1 MLDQQRAYSKGKADL
16 LVGRARRVRSRGML
30 SLEAVKRFSH
40 FPGGFI
46 VRVKCR
52 KCQHERAIPSDFFV
66 RLLGASAAPVSIIP
80 RLRCSKC
87 AARDPIAVADGLP
100 RN

>member
-1 MLDQQRAYSKGKADL
+1 MLPLD
-16 LVGRARRVRSRGML
+16 
-30 SLEAVKRFSH
+30 AVKRFSH

-52 KCQHERAIPSDFFV
+52 KCQHERAIQSDFFV

-87 AARDPIAVADGLP
+87 GARDPITLADGLP